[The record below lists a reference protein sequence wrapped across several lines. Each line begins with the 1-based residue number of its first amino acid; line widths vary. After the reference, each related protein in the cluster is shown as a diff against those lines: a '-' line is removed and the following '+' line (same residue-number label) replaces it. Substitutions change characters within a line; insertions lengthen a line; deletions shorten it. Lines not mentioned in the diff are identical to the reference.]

1 MNTPFTLYIKAVLV
15 AMFVAVAASQSQA
28 FTPSTSTNIFQGG
41 TSSGDVQPLGSDNG
55 DERYNLGLMAPFL
68 ANLAAENGGLIPD
81 LTNTTLSNDIIN
93 GYLERSFEP
102 NTYGV
107 PAGFFS
113 DIVTNNIYGDF
124 LLNEP
129 QSRIFDTTLPSNLP
143 APSNLYGS
151 AQFSQVVAYFQELT
165 QAILKTTDN
174 QNDLAG
180 GIYDLLNADYGST
193 SGDIT
198 LFSKTESDTQIVYL
212 LSTITSIGT
221 RTYSNGAATNSTVT
235 LPPGEKL
242 AGIDS
247 HSPIVKVEIL
257 LDRGT
262 ANGAG
267 VYELGTLRLRITIE
281 PPAISGITYGDSFIA
296 LTMEAPIGFSM
307 GIATIRYL
315 IAINTRGQSQ
325 FTFYPEGQGPG
336 ESGFD
341 AYTPFEVYALLRA
354 ILANDNP

>member
-1 MNTPFTLYIKAVLV
+1 MTPSLTPYIKAVLV
-15 AMFVAVAASQSQA
+15 AMFVAIATPQSKA

-81 LTNTTLSNDIIN
+81 LVNSTLSDAIVN
-93 GYLERSFEP
+93 GYLQSSFEP
-102 NTYGV
+102 GAYVV
-107 PAGFFS
+107 PTGFFY
-113 DIVTNNIYGDF
+113 DIIVNNIYGEF
-124 LLNEP
+124 LKSGP
-129 QSRIFDTTLPSNLP
+129 QSQIFDTTLPSNLP
-143 APSNLYGS
+143 DFNDLSGVT
-151 AQFSQVVAYFQELT
+151 QFSQAVSYFQALT
-165 QAILKTTDN
+165 QATFRTTDD

-180 GIYDLLNADYGST
+180 GIYDLLNADYGGVD
-193 SGDIT
+193 GDIT
-198 LFSKTESDTQIVYL
+198 LFSKTRYEGVVYL
-212 LSTITSIGT
+212 TNSRAPEI
-221 RTYSNGAATNSTVT
+221 RTYSGGVGTNSTVT
-235 LPPGEKL
+235 LSPQDNFL
-242 AGIDS
+242 RTNSDS
-247 HSPIVKVEIL
+247 PVVKVEIL

-267 VYELGTLRLRITIE
+267 VYELGALKLRVTIE
-281 PPAISGITYGDSFIA
+281 PPVISGVTYGDSFIA

-307 GIATIRYL
+307 GVATVRYL
-315 IAINTRGQSQ
+315 IAINTRDQSQ

-341 AYTPFEVYALLRA
+341 AYTPFEVYALLQA

>member
-1 MNTPFTLYIKAVLV
+1 MNPSFAPYIKAVLV
-15 AMFVAVAASQSQA
+15 AMLVATATPQSKA

-55 DERYNLGLMAPFL
+55 DERYNLGFL
-68 ANLAAENGGLIPD
+68 APTIANIAAENGGLIPD
-81 LTNTTLSNDIIN
+81 LTNSTLSDTIIN
-93 GYLERSFEP
+93 GYLEVSFEP
-102 NTYGV
+102 DAYVV
-107 PAGFFS
+107 PTSFFS
-113 DIVTNNIYGDF
+113 NIVTNNIYGVF
-124 LLNEP
+124 LKNEP

-143 APSNLYGS
+143 DFNNLSGA
-151 AQFSQVVAYFQELT
+151 AQFSQAVAYFQSLT
-165 QAILKTTDN
+165 QAILKTTDD
-174 QNDLAG
+174 QNDLVG
-180 GIYDLLNADYGST
+180 GIYDLLNADYGNT

-198 LFSKTESDTQIVYL
+198 LFSKTESEDLIVCL
-212 LSTITSIGT
+212 TNINSFGL
-221 RTYSNGAATNSTVT
+221 RTYSGGIATNSTIT
-235 LPPGEKL
+235 LPPGETF
-242 AGIDS
+242 AGIDC
-247 HSPIVKVEIL
+247 HSPLVKVKIL

-267 VYELGTLRLRITIE
+267 VYELGVLKLRVTIE
-281 PPAISGITYGDSFIA
+281 PPDESGITYGDSFIA

-341 AYTPFEVYALLRA
+341 AYTPFEVYALLQA
-354 ILANDNP
+354 IQNNYNP